1 VSNKQPNEASGLT
14 YVYWTK
20 RLIEDEVIEFECLLD
35 KVSVLAGDF
44 FLLVMVD
51 DCE

>member
-1 VSNKQPNEASGLT
+1 MVRE
-14 YVYWTK
+14 
-20 RLIEDEVIEFECLLD
+20 RLIEDEVIEFERLLD
-35 KVSVLAGDF
+35 KVSVFAGDF